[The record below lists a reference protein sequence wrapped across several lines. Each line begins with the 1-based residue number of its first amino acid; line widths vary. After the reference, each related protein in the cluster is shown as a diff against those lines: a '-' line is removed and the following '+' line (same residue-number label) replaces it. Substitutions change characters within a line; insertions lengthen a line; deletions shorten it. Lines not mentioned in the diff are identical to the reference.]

1 MLEALAIIRDII
13 GMLLILG
20 GIVLYIIEVI
30 GVFRFDYVLNRMH
43 ATAIGDSLALL
54 MSLTGAGLLMWD
66 WFAAARLLVILCFVY
81 LTSPVSSSL
90 LARVETMTNNHL
102 ESYLD
107 KPITEVGHTLKGD
120 PYGDH

>member
-1 MLEALAIIRDII
+1 MIKDIL

-20 GIVLYIIEVI
+20 GVLLYIIEII

-43 ATAIGDSLALL
+43 AVAIGDSLALL
-54 MSLTGAGLLMWD
+54 MVLVGSGLLMWD
-66 WFAAARLLVILCFVY
+66 WFSAAKLVVILCLVW
-81 LTSPVSSSL
+81 LTSPVSSHL
-90 LARVETMTNNHL
+90 LARVEAMTNNHL